1 MRSTLQVSVGGK
13 ESKEARPA
21 HFAVRSPLSRSISR
35 DWGDAA
41 ANAEECDLVEEAG
54 PIYGLVSRKP
64 GAIDGATCYGPPE
77 SRSPSSLVFDRESSS
92 TYLIIFACILLAPL
106 LLQGSL
112 SDPLGS
118 GGDLLQESFLQQQA
132 SINGQSIPAANIRVL
147 HRWRTHMMCERTG
160 KIMEIDANWL
170 CRTVDG

>member
-1 MRSTLQVSVGGK
+1 M
-13 ESKEARPA
+13 
-21 HFAVRSPLSRSISR
+21 
-35 DWGDAA
+35 WG
-41 ANAEECDLVEEAG
+41 
-54 PIYGLVSRKP
+54 
-64 GAIDGATCYGPPE
+64 
-77 SRSPSSLVFDRESSS
+77 
-92 TYLIIFACILLAPL
+92 YLIIFACILLAPL

-170 CRTVDG
+170 CRTVDGQWLIAIATGPFPSDEPVRFLSWHRPVRIQWLWRLVTEERVRQMLSAEPNVLKAVFAAVGGPSGETARS